1 MFDLVKCSLK
11 YNYFLHRWL
20 GKSND
25 NKFLSLNK
33 SSFVLGVRFWLAL
46 LEYTGIKR
54 WKNDREWNDE
64 NKSKKS
70 NNINYY
76 Y

>member
-1 MFDLVKCSLK
+1 M
-11 YNYFLHRWL
+11 YRWL

-25 NKFLSLNK
+25 NKFLFFNK
-33 SSFVLGVRFWLAL
+33 LSFVLGVRFWLVL
-46 LEYTGIKR
+46 LEYIGIKR